1 MRDFTPTDLEAALAF
16 DRGVTDPTARAVLDY
31 LIEHPDER
39 LNGATLA
46 EALALPDNK
55 LVARS
60 TYLMGQ
66 IAGGLDRKRPWQ
78 EAQQGY
84 LMPGPIAELFRT
96 ARATVSS

>member
-1 MRDFTPTDLEAALAF
+1 MRDFAPDDLEAALAF

-31 LIEHPDER
+31 LIDHPDER
-39 LNGATLA
+39 LNGATIA
-46 EALALPDNK
+46 KALALPDNR

-66 IAGGLDRKRPWQ
+66 MAASLDRNRPWG

-84 LMPGPIAELFRT
+84 LMTAPIAELFRT
-96 ARATVSS
+96 ARGTAT